1 MSILFSPCVLLS
13 CLRPLPA
20 ASVFEQILWWVEIA
34 TEACIL
40 LRSINARLYGK
51 YLAFFIYLTAVLL
64 IDLLRFFVLTLHP
77 SVYAP
82 FYWYTQFIHAG
93 VGYAVILE
101 IYKDTLNNS
110 PGVARIARTFL
121 WGVLGAIILKVTLNA
136 LSRPVWSTATTS
148 AELERDMR
156 TVQALLL
163 AAIIALLAYYVVPTG
178 RNLRG
183 IIFGYSAYIYASV
196 VSLAFGSLPGYGL
209 RPGWRLVQ
217 PIAYLASLLIW
228 SYALWSYSPN
238 PVAETETKIDRDY
251 RFIAEQTRGA
261 LARTRSFFKKMG
273 GEL

>member
-1 MSILFSPCVLLS
+1 M
-13 CLRPLPA
+13 
-20 ASVFEQILWWVEIA
+20 EIA
-34 TEACIL
+34 AEALIL
-40 LRSINARLYGK
+40 VRSINAKLYRK

-64 IDLLRFFVLTLHP
+64 IDLLRFSVLTLHP

-82 FYWYTQFIHAG
+82 FYWYTQFLHAG

-101 IYKDTLNNS
+101 IYKHALNNS

-121 WGVLGAIILKVTLNA
+121 WGVLGAVILKVSLQA
-136 LSRPVWSTATTS
+136 VSRPVWSTATTS

-156 TVQALLL
+156 AVQALLL

-217 PIAYLASLLIW
+217 PIAYLAALLIW
-228 SYALWSYSPN
+228 GATLWSYSPN
-238 PVAETETKIDRDY
+238 PVAEAESKIDRDY
-251 RFIAEQTRGA
+251 KLIAERTRRA
-261 LARTRSFFKKMG
+261 ISRARSFFKMG